1 MKPSQS
7 KHAPGKSGRKLS
19 GAVNSVESEIERL
32 QGQGIIALRDYWARR
47 FRRPAPPIQSADLLH
62 RLIAWQLQVEAY
74 GDLDTTTKQMIA
86 RLMRAKN
93 GNGALPRSA
102 LNPLKTGSVLV
113 REWRGVEHRVLVL
126 DDGAAPSIPESR
138 PRKVSIRPS
147 TLWMHS
153 ARPAWPI
160 SAARPA
166 RAGSFIPRQYDDGGF
181 SGGNMERPALGR
193 GCSMTSTTGVLTAS
207 SSTRSTA

>member
-126 DDGAAPSIPESR
+126 DDGFEHRGKRYKSLTQIARTITGTRWSGPRFFGLEAPSD
-138 PRKVSIRPS
+138 
-147 TLWMHS
+147 S
-153 ARPAWPI
+153 A
-160 SAARPA
+160 S
-166 RAGSFIPRQYDDGGF
+166 
-181 SGGNMERPALGR
+181 SGGR
-193 GCSMTSTTGVLTAS
+193 V
-207 SSTRSTA
+207 RS